1 MPTQY
6 FGHPGATKIQSARS
20 HKISLRICPMCLN
33 CPLTKQ
39 DALDPSSLVQG
50 SMKPSTPA
58 DPGAEYFE
66 YHLSAFANSFEL
78 LLDERVQLYP
88 AFGDLESFQNPMEMF
103 LFQSGGSFI
112 GLPRVAVR
120 FFHAG
125 ILSGAPPDSQ
135 ADTLIRYLRVPHR
148 MSLGQGLG

>member
-39 DALDPSSLVQG
+39 NALDPSSLVQG

-66 YHLSAFANSFEL
+66 YHLSAFANSFWMNGSSCIL
-78 LLDERVQLYP
+78 LLGTSSPSKILWKCFYFSPRATSSASLVWLSASFTRGSSREHHLTLKRILLFATYVYP
-88 AFGDLESFQNPMEMF
+88 
-103 LFQSGGSFI
+103 I
-112 GLPRVAVR
+112 GCP
-120 FFHAG
+120 
-125 ILSGAPPDSQ
+125 
-135 ADTLIRYLRVPHR
+135 
-148 MSLGQGLG
+148 LGRA